1 MRFRSHVAHSRPG
14 RLTAATASGAML
26 GLLLALSPAPASAQ
40 SPLSVEV
47 TPLRVELKMA
57 AKATHTQAIT
67 LRNDSTAPVH
77 VRVRVD
83 DYWLSIDGTPQFK
96 VATAGEPFSAA
107 AWVRTNP
114 SDFTLRP
121 GETTTVRATTAV
133 PAETPDGGYRCGIMF
148 EFDPPGADPK
158 AARKDMMFKGRV
170 ATIVYATVG
179 SPKADVEL
187 ADLQVRPTDS
197 PMPDVVA
204 LLANA
209 GRAYVRTKGTLII
222 STMDGRR
229 VREVALPSVP
239 VLPESR
245 RELRVSTASA
255 QEPPLP
261 PGRYKVEIRVDV
273 GLPALLVGETTLE
286 VLKGR

>member
-1 MRFRSHVAHSRPG
+1 MRFRLSASSAL
-14 RLTAATASGAML
+14 RLLPRLATGGALAAAIAAVPPVSA
-26 GLLLALSPAPASAQ
+26 LAQ
-40 SPLSVEV
+40 GPLSVEV

-57 AKATHTQAIT
+57 PKATHTQAIT
-67 LRNDSTAPVH
+67 LRNDSAAAVH

-96 VATAGEPFSAA
+96 LATAGEPFSASG
-107 AWVRTNP
+107 WIRTNP

-121 GETTTVRATTAV
+121 GETTTVRATTTV
-133 PAETPDGGYRCGIMF
+133 PADTLEGGYRCGIMF
-148 EFDPPGADPK
+148 EFDPPGTDPK
-158 AARKDMMFKGRV
+158 TARKDMQFRGRV

-179 SPKADVEL
+179 APKADVDL

-209 GRAYVRTKGTLII
+209 GRAYIRTKGTLVI
-222 STMDGRR
+222 STMEGRR
-229 VREVALPSVP
+229 VRELPLPNVP

-245 RELRVSTASA
+245 RELRVSTAS
-255 QEPPLP
+255 QDPPLP

-273 GLPALLVGETTLE
+273 GLPALLVGETTFE
-286 VLKGR
+286 VMRVR